1 MKTYKVQGYVAV
13 IKPFERVVTASD
25 AGEAR
30 YKTVTLVQAEGPYDD
45 VVVEST
51 TETDG
56 VEPL

>member
-1 MKTYKVQGYVAV
+1 MKTYKVQGYASV
-13 IKPFERVVTASD
+13 IKPFERVVTARD

-45 VVVEST
+45 VVIESA
-51 TETDG
+51 TETVS